1 MNLESFLKMN
11 EVQAMAFYEA
21 LEMLKTKKGWNNEQV
36 KQYLQN
42 SEELRNEFCKV
53 MVNFVLG
60 LANELEV
67 K

>member
-1 MNLESFLKMN
+1 MNLENFLKMN
-11 EVQAMAFYEA
+11 EVQELAFYEA
-21 LEMLKTKKGWNNEQV
+21 LKMLQAKKGWNNEQV

-53 MVNFVLG
+53 MVDFVLG

>member
-1 MNLESFLKMN
+1 MNLENFLKMN
-11 EVQAMAFYEA
+11 EVQELAFYEA
-21 LEMLKTKKGWNNEQV
+21 LKMLQDKKGWSNKQV

>member
-1 MNLESFLKMN
+1 MNLENFLKMD
-11 EVQAMAFYEA
+11 EVQELAFYEA
-21 LEMLKTKKGWNNEQV
+21 LKMLQDKKGWSNEQV

-53 MVNFVLG
+53 MVDFVLG

>member
-1 MNLESFLKMN
+1 MNLENFLKMN
-11 EVQAMAFYEA
+11 EVQELAFYEA
-21 LEMLKTKKGWNNEQV
+21 LKMLQDKKGWSNEQV

>member
-1 MNLESFLKMN
+1 MNLENFLKMD
-11 EVQAMAFYEA
+11 EVQELAFYEA
-21 LEMLKTKKGWNNEQV
+21 LKMLQDKKGWSNEQV

>member
-1 MNLESFLKMN
+1 MNLENFLKMN
-11 EVQAMAFYEA
+11 EVQAMAFCEA
-21 LEMLKTKKGWNNEQV
+21 LEMLKAKKGWNNEQV

>member
-1 MNLESFLKMN
+1 MNLENFLKMD

-21 LEMLKTKKGWNNEQV
+21 LEMLKAKKGWNNEQV

-53 MVNFVLG
+53 MVDFVLG

>member
-1 MNLESFLKMN
+1 MKLENFLKMD
-11 EVQAMAFYEA
+11 EVQELAFYEA
-21 LEMLKTKKGWNNEQV
+21 LKMLQDKKGWSNEQV

-42 SEELRNEFCKV
+42 SEELRKEFCNV
-53 MVNFVLG
+53 MVNFVIG

>member
-1 MNLESFLKMN
+1 MNLENFLKMN
-11 EVQAMAFYEA
+11 EVQELAFYEA
-21 LEMLKTKKGWNNEQV
+21 LKMLQAKKGWSNEQV

-53 MVNFVLG
+53 MVDFVLG

>member
-1 MNLESFLKMN
+1 MKLENFLKMD
-11 EVQAMAFYEA
+11 EVQELAFYEA
-21 LEMLKTKKGWNNEQV
+21 LKMLQAKKGWSNEQV

-42 SEELRNEFCKV
+42 SEELRKEFCDV
-53 MVNFVLG
+53 MVNFVIG

>member
-1 MNLESFLKMN
+1 MKLENFLKMD
-11 EVQAMAFYEA
+11 EVQELAFYEV
-21 LEMLKTKKGWNNEQV
+21 LKMLQAKKGWSNEQV

-42 SEELRNEFCKV
+42 SEELRNEFCNV

>member
-1 MNLESFLKMN
+1 MNLENFLKMD
-11 EVQAMAFYEA
+11 EVQELAFYEA
-21 LEMLKTKKGWNNEQV
+21 LKMLQDKKGWSNEQV
-36 KQYLQN
+36 KQNLQN

-53 MVNFVLG
+53 MVDFVLG